1 MWYVIQTMS
10 GQEEHVIQMIRKIVP
25 SELYTD
31 CFTLYYERLWRK
43 QQKSIVHV
51 ERLFSGYVF
60 IITDCPQ
67 EIFFHLK
74 DVPALSKLMSDPNFV
89 FLPLNQDEETFFSQV
104 SDDEHV
110 VRLSY
115 VKTGA
120 GGHILRISGSLSSFA
135 DRVVKYNFKKRYAIV
150 ELDFLNKKKTVV
162 LGILLDEDIRQELE
176 YGKIEMPMKKLAV
189 YPVDNLRGD
198 EPESQKKQ
206 QSEFSPGDEVEVVA
220 EALKGMHG
228 FVWRVKSRTAEI
240 GIRMFQQDIA
250 VELSFEEI
258 KRVSSYKDD
267 YAK

>member
-120 GGHILRISGSLSSFA
+120 GGHILRIRDVYKRQAVFCICAEKLEDNFSCSRCSSTH
-135 DRVVKYNFKKRYAIV
+135 I
-150 ELDFLNKKKTVV
+150 
-162 LGILLDEDIRQELE
+162 LG
-176 YGKIEMPMKKLAV
+176 
-189 YPVDNLRGD
+189 
-198 EPESQKKQ
+198 
-206 QSEFSPGDEVEVVA
+206 
-220 EALKGMHG
+220 
-228 FVWRVKSRTAEI
+228 
-240 GIRMFQQDIA
+240 RMFDFNPSI
-250 VELSFEEI
+250 
-258 KRVSSYKDD
+258 RVSV
-267 YAK
+267 